1 MFKNEYTMNR
11 KLIVEYVFKIFG
23 TKTIIRGIFIFI
35 LGLLMY
41 LIEGDSLGYVMLT
54 CAIICLFTA
63 VISPIIMI
71 YNIENTSKRI
81 NNGKIDELDIKSTM
95 MYRHDDYVDG
105 IELVNEG
112 KVHLEFE
119 YSQVSKIV
127 QTQNFI
133 VLKLGKQSAIL
144 VYKNGFTEGSEN
156 EFIKFIEEKIK
167 K

>member
-41 LIEGDSLGYVMLT
+41 L
-54 CAIICLFTA
+54 
-63 VISPIIMI
+63 
-71 YNIENTSKRI
+71 
-81 NNGKIDELDIKSTM
+81 
-95 MYRHDDYVDG
+95 
-105 IELVNEG
+105 

>member
-63 VISPIIMI
+63 GIKTWKTVSNISI
-71 YNIENTSKRI
+71 
-81 NNGKIDELDIKSTM
+81 
-95 MYRHDDYVDG
+95 
-105 IELVNEG
+105 
-112 KVHLEFE
+112 
-119 YSQVSKIV
+119 
-127 QTQNFI
+127 
-133 VLKLGKQSAIL
+133 
-144 VYKNGFTEGSEN
+144 
-156 EFIKFIEEKIK
+156 
-167 K
+167 

>member
-63 VISPIIMI
+63 VISSIIMI

-81 NNGKIDELDIKSTM
+81 NNGKIEKTSVEFDNNIKM
-95 MYRHDDYVDG
+95 
-105 IELVNEG
+105 NEG

>member
-81 NNGKIDELDIKSTM
+81 NNGKIEKTSVEFDNNIKM
-95 MYRHDDYVDG
+95 
-105 IELVNEG
+105 NEG
-112 KVHLEFE
+112 KVHLRPLI
-119 YSQVSKIV
+119 SKTFAFKDYLKAYQYIDDNRETTMKVIINV
-127 QTQNFI
+127 Q
-133 VLKLGKQSAIL
+133 
-144 VYKNGFTEGSEN
+144 
-156 EFIKFIEEKIK
+156 EK
-167 K
+167 

>member
-81 NNGKIDELDIKSTM
+81 NNGKIEKTSVEFDNNIKM
-95 MYRHDDYVDG
+95 
-105 IELVNEG
+105 NEG
-112 KVHLEFE
+112 KVHLRPLISKTFAFKDYLKAYQYIDDNRETTMKVIIN
-119 YSQVSKIV
+119 VS
-127 QTQNFI
+127 
-133 VLKLGKQSAIL
+133 
-144 VYKNGFTEGSEN
+144 
-156 EFIKFIEEKIK
+156 EK
-167 K
+167 